1 MSTAA
6 HTEVAANLRTVD
18 LLEHLPHRLDIIMI
32 EESSFAVIL
41 ILFERRR
48 EGVRHVDDLAVV
60 LSQKYAYNAL

>member
-1 MSTAA
+1 
-6 HTEVAANLRTVD
+6 
-18 LLEHLPHRLDIIMI
+18 MI